1 MKKRTIFLILITF
14 ILLITGITFF
24 IKISREK
31 KQDADNAKTLFSTLP
46 VLPVGTMNTNAEKIR
61 MIHYEQTVYRI
72 LSVDLDTMTAVLE
85 IYEPEKDMEKPDIF
99 RDYEAI
105 VIEVPIVHENDSYRL
120 IHTEESSRLLNGKP
134 FMTASGALTENGSL
148 FERLPENF
156 WFASGAGGW
165 GTEITLNPDGTFTGD
180 YHDSDMGDTGD
191 GFPYG
196 TIYICRFNGKFSQP
210 EPVDDY
216 VYLMRLEYIEADEEP
231 DIVTYEDGVRYIT
244 SYPYGFDDG
253 DEFLVYMPDTPVSC
267 LPTEFMSWCES
278 KIRLTLPSNYYGI
291 YNINGM
297 QGFNGRKGELP
308 AYDANYQYTFENRDS
323 VLRVNDSY
331 SSSLVFWSEDGP
343 AAISLEFYWTYN
355 EQRAFKAQD
364 WLMNRTG
371 DYDLTIS
378 FNDDYSEAA
387 VTVISAEK
395 TDLSPWGGT
404 ADGTFT
410 GVYQRLPKGRLR

>member
-1 MKKRTIFLILITF
+1 MKKRTIIPIILTF
-14 ILLITGITFF
+14 ILLIIGMAVFIT
-24 IKISREK
+24 IQQ
-31 KQDADNAKTLFSTLP
+31 KQEQKTDNADIILSNLP
-46 VLPVGTMNTNAEKIR
+46 VPPIETLHQNAEKIR
-61 MIHYEQTVYRI
+61 MIHYEQTIYRI
-72 LSVDLDTMTAVLE
+72 LSVDLDTMKAVLE
-85 IYEPEKDMEKPDIF
+85 IYEPEKDTEKPDIF
-99 RDYEAI
+99 RDYKTTA
-105 VIEVPIVHENDSYRL
+105 IEVPIVHENDSYRL
-120 IHTEESSRLLNGKP
+120 IHTEESNRLLHGKP
-134 FMTASGALTENGSL
+134 FTTASGALTESGSL

-165 GTEITLNPDGTFTGD
+165 STEITLNPDGTFTGD
-180 YHDSDMGDTGD
+180 YHDSDMGNTGD

-196 TIYICRFNGKFSQP
+196 TVYICRFNGKFSQP
-210 EPVDDY
+210 EPINDY

-231 DIVTYEDGVRYIT
+231 NIVTYENGIRCIT

-253 DEFLVYMPDTPVSC
+253 DEFFVYMPDTPVSC

-297 QGFNGRKGELP
+297 QGFNGRTGEPP
-308 AYDANYQYTFENRDS
+308 AYYANYQYTFENRDS
-323 VLRVNDSY
+323 VLWVNDCY
-331 SSSLVFWSEDGP
+331 PSSLVFWAEDGP
-343 AAISLEFYWTYN
+343 AAMSLEFYWTYD
-355 EQRAFKAQD
+355 EKREFTAQD

-410 GVYQRLPKGRLR
+410 GVYQRLPEGRLR